1 MVVSNTTPLF
11 AFAALGRFDLLEKVH
26 GRIVVV
32 ETVVQEYEVG
42 GPITVPDLRFLPW
55 IQIEPAPSH
64 ADVRFQMLDAGERDT
79 LSIAME
85 RGASKVLIDERLG
98 RNLAEAHGLSVV
110 GTLVRYDTGISP
122 LGAQPA
128 GRRLPLPRTIGDP
141 TCRLGRRVALSDR
154 RKKAQNSQNLNRHP
168 TPPLDSSILLF
179 LRLLHLLRLFAA
191 KSA

>member
-1 MVVSNTTPLF
+1 LVVSNTTPLF
-11 AFAALGRFDLLEKVH
+11 AFAALGRFDLLERVH

-32 ETVVQEYEVG
+32 ETVVQECEVG
-42 GPITVPDLRFLPW
+42 GPITVPDLRLLPW

-110 GTLVRYDTGISP
+110 GTLGTLLKARQ
-122 LGAQPA
+122 LGMIQAY
-128 GRRLPLPRTIGDP
+128 LPLVRSLQGVGFRYHAP
-141 TCRLGRRVALSDR
+141 LVSQLAALVGEW
-154 RKKAQNSQNLNRHP
+154 P
-168 TPPLDSSILLF
+168 
-179 LRLLHLLRLFAA
+179 
-191 KSA
+191 